1 MATMLRINF
10 DESEDEIGMTLEG
23 RIAGPAVTELNRAW
37 EEIAPRLAERHLW
50 IDLRRVIHSDSAG
63 KQALGLIYAQTH
75 AKFLTRTF
83 WSKSLAQEIMKSAD
97 GAYAYGC
104 D

>member
-1 MATMLRINF
+1 MLRIRF
-10 DESEDEIGMTLEG
+10 DENEEEIGMTLEG
-23 RIAGPAVTELNRAW
+23 RVAGPAVTELNRAW
-37 EEIAPRLAERHLW
+37 EEMAPRLTEKQLW

-63 KQALGLIYAQTH
+63 KQVLGAIYAQTH

-83 WSKSLAQEIMKSAD
+83 WSESLALEIMKSAD